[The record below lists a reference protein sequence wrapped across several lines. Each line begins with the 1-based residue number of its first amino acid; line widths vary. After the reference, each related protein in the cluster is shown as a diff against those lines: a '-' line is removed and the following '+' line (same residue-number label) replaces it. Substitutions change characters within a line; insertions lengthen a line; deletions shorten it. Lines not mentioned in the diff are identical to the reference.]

1 MLPAD
6 QTTPFILL
14 DDSRAPGVAGGSLLF
29 SNPESVICAH
39 TVDDV
44 PDAMAAID
52 DAYAAGKF
60 VAGWIAYE
68 AAAAFEQK
76 VRDAIRHWPEGPLIW
91 MMVCEACNSIDR
103 TAVDEMIAEQTRHSE
118 SDIWFTEDNVTAAEY
133 ASHVATIKDYINAGD
148 IYQANYTFP
157 KNCQLAGDPLDLY
170 RKLRVEQP
178 VEFGAFIRT
187 DTQTV
192 LSFSPEL
199 FVRRSGN
206 GLMARPMKGTAAR
219 FPNIV
224 EDREAA
230 IALSADEKTRAENLM
245 IVDLLRNDLSRL
257 ARPGSVRVSDLFTI
271 ETYPTVHQM
280 TSGIE
285 AECRADLR
293 PSEMMAALFPCG
305 SVTGAPKIRAMEVIA
320 EQEGA
325 PRGVYC
331 GAIGY
336 FGPATS
342 DQPIKWSFN
351 VPIRTL
357 MLNESGQGQFGVGS
371 GIVADSVIES
381 EFDECQL
388 KSQFL
393 ENQSDKGFHLTET
406 MRAENGR
413 IELLEFHL
421 DRMERSANRLSMP
434 FERTAAR
441 SDALA
446 ACPQHRLA
454 RVRMCL
460 TRFGELQITTS
471 SLVEEENNDDT
482 TLKVALAAQQLR
494 SDNPSLRYKSSQR
507 KLYDQ
512 ASQRAAELGLADILF
527 FNEHDMLVEGAI
539 SNVFVQLDGTLKTP
553 PVSAGALPGVM
564 RYSLLTQG
572 NGDAVEASI
581 SRSDFMKAERVFLSN
596 GLRGMREVQVIFDD
610 LDLISSA
617 DS

>member
-6 QTTPFILL
+6 QSTPFILL
-14 DDSRAPGVAGGSLLF
+14 DDSRAPGTAGGSLLF

-52 DAYAAGKF
+52 EAHAAGKF

-68 AAAAFEQK
+68 AAAAFEPK
-76 VRDAIRHWPEGPLIW
+76 VRRAIRHWPEEPLIW
-91 MMVCEACNSIDR
+91 MMVCGSCNSLDR
-103 TAVDEMIAEQTRHSE
+103 MTVENMIAERTRHAE
-118 SDIWFTEDNVTAAEY
+118 SDIWFAGDNVTAAEY
-133 ASHVATIKDYINAGD
+133 ASHVATIKDYIDAGD

-157 KNCQLAGDPLDLY
+157 KHCQLAGDPLDLY
-170 RKLRVEQP
+170 RKLRSEQP

-187 DTQTV
+187 DKQTV

-206 GLMARPMKGTAAR
+206 SLMARPMKGTAAR

-257 ARPGSVRVSDLFTI
+257 ACPGSVRVSDLFTI

-285 AECRADLR
+285 AECRPDLK
-293 PSEMMAALFPCG
+293 PSEMVAALFPCG
-305 SVTGAPKIRAMEVIA
+305 SVTGAPKVRAMEVIA

-342 DQPIKWSFN
+342 DEPIKWSFN

-357 MLNESGQGQFGVGS
+357 TLNESGQGTYGVGS

-381 EFDECQL
+381 EFGECQL
-388 KSQFL
+388 KSHFI
-393 ENQSDKGFHLTET
+393 EKEGDKGFHLIET
-406 MRAENGR
+406 MRAENGN
-413 IELLEFHL
+413 IELLDTHL
-421 DRMERSANRLSMP
+421 DRMERSASRFNIP
-434 FERTAAR
+434 FDTRAAR
-441 SDALA
+441 CDALA
-446 ACPQHRLA
+446 AGQQHNLA

-460 TRFGELQITTS
+460 TRFGEIQLTTS
-471 SLVEEENNDDT
+471 PLAEESDT
-482 TLKVALAAQQLR
+482 DSGALHVGLAVQKLR

-507 KLYDQ
+507 SLYNK
-512 ASQRAAELGLADILF
+512 ASQMAAELGLADILF

-539 SNVFVQLDGTLKTP
+539 SNVFVQLEGALKTP
-553 PVSAGALPGVM
+553 PVNAGALPGVM
-564 RYSLLTQG
+564 RQSLLSSG
-572 NGDAVEASI
+572 NSGAVEEPI
-581 SRSDFMKAERVFLSN
+581 SRSDLMKAERVFLSN
-596 GLRGMREVQVIFDD
+596 GLRGLREVHVVFDD
-610 LDLISSA
+610 LDLNSAA